1 MCNEASKGSFTFEH
15 LSQPY
20 MKLSSM
26 TIQITSRNLKIR
38 RCNSRV
44 LCNRIE
50 TSYEIECDDVQQE
63 VEVRIVTP
71 VRKKRRRQLTQIL
84 CHCCFVVMRI
94 PYTASNNKI
103 SLSVYGKYL
112 VMNLDCDGTRQVVQ
126 VSCSFAA
133 FGGSC

>member
-1 MCNEASKGSFTFEH
+1 MSHQRRRRS
-15 LSQPY
+15 

-38 RCNSRV
+38 IRNSRV

-63 VEVRIVTP
+63 VKVRTVTP
-71 VRKKRRRQLTQIL
+71 VRKKRCRQLMQNPQLYTMNL
-84 CHCCFVVMRI
+84 RHCCFVVTRI

-103 SLSVYGKYL
+103 SLSLYGKYL
-112 VMNLDCDGTRQVVQ
+112 AMDLDCDGTWQIMQ
-126 VSCSFAA
+126 VSCSFTA
-133 FGGSC
+133 FCGS